1 MTSEGGSVSHSQ
13 GALKRRRTS
22 RRPSHLARLS
32 RQSAQ
37 LRQVEGRMDDLFR
50 QLLDALSDP
59 EIERAE
65 ERMDELVSTCP
76 ELRLTNLGQHPLE
89 TWLLVSRLDL
99 EAGPLPGFRQ
109 AMEQLRELVLTPQ
122 AVYGLRSRLYT
133 VAARLAQKHPE
144 LLPTAAIAVLAYDG
158 SPATWDLLSE
168 MVICASAIEWLFT
181 SE

>member
-1 MTSEGGSVSHSQ
+1 LG
-13 GALKRRRTS
+13 
-22 RRPSHLARLS
+22 
-32 RQSAQ
+32 RQKAQ

-50 QLLDALSDP
+50 QLLGALSEP

-65 ERMDELVSTCP
+65 DRMDELIAVCP
-76 ELRLTNLGQHPLE
+76 ELRLTNLGQHALE
-89 TWLLVSRLDL
+89 TWLLVSRLDP
-99 EAGPLPGFRQ
+99 ETGPLPGFRQ

-122 AVYGLRSRLYT
+122 AVYGLRSTLYT
-133 VAARLAQKHPE
+133 VAARLAQEHSE

-158 SPATWDLLSE
+158 SPPMWNLFSE